1 MGQAMKKEDFVAHY
15 ILVSVGLTSTANAI
29 THAEASWRIYE
40 EWLAKQNGTN
50 TLKLKKK

>member
-1 MGQAMKKEDFVAHY
+1 MKREEFVARY
-15 ILVSVGLTSTANAI
+15 VLASVGLTSTENAI

-40 EWLAKQNGTN
+40 NWLAKQLPQDGAN

>member
-1 MGQAMKKEDFVAHY
+1 MERNEFVARY
-15 ILVSVGLTSTANAI
+15 VLASVGLTSTENTI

-40 EWLAKQNGTN
+40 EWLAKQNGAN